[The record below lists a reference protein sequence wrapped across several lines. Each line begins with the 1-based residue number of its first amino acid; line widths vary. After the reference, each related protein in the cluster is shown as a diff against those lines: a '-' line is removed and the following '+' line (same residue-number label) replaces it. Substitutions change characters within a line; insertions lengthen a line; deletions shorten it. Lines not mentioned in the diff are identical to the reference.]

1 MQARPDTRT
10 PEVGSAWRFL
20 KLNWVMGGA
29 MAAALALSI
38 ACTDFSLTLPGVA
51 VAIGYVAIYGGFA
64 HANAYSPKR
73 RDPQVMFIL
82 GASAQMVLIAA
93 TMTPLT
99 YVAAATNLPI
109 QDANL
114 FALDRALG
122 LDFAAYVRFV
132 DDHPT
137 LAAWLSVGYNM
148 IGWPITAI
156 PIVLAAKGCYR
167 RIEEFIFAF
176 GLALL
181 ATTIVSALVPA
192 IGAYQQA
199 GLDPTTLQNLDP
211 QGYFQQLRDLPP
223 TRDGTLRHLDLLGL
237 AGIVTFPSFHA
248 ACGVLFAWALWPARW
263 MRPIVVLANGAMLL
277 ATPVVGGHY
286 FIDVFAGIGVAV
298 LAIVAARRVGSMI
311 AQQQADPL
319 SAVPALVPAE

>member
-1 MQARPDTRT
+1 
-10 PEVGSAWRFL
+10 
-20 KLNWVMGGA
+20 
-29 MAAALALSI
+29 
-38 ACTDFSLTLPGVA
+38 
-51 VAIGYVAIYGGFA
+51 
-64 HANAYSPKR
+64 
-73 RDPQVMFIL
+73 MFIL